1 MTMPNPTATI
11 FVPYHALDDAIDD
24 PTIARTNQSNTFEG
38 DQTIDGDLIVTGEIN
53 PTRLAEQM
61 PKVRALEGRGVGE
74 TVGSRTLMSASLASG
89 MSLRHDEDAGL
100 GYVTV
105 GNFDTQ
111 LYQPLLLQAESVQVS
126 TGISPLIAE
135 HLRVHPSGGVTVG
148 DGADH
153 ATDPG
158 LGVLHARGLGT
169 TPLNTASLTPLPA
182 ARVLGRGSAAGGPPE
197 PLLIGT
203 GLTIDGSVLRTV
215 PRRSL
220 AGRYDYAT
228 VLTPPPL
235 NGQVRMNALFPYTAV
250 TQVYVSYQTR
260 DNEDMYLD
268 LAEPPARNA
277 PHPAEPDRS
286 HARARTAHDGG
297 AGRRGGLV
305 QDRRGLLRGR
315 PGGAREQH
323 HALDRGERA
332 PDMTDV
338 AERRRSDDEQTRTPD
353 HRTTRGARHDTARPG
368 AAGHRTADASDR
380 GAAGSPGAA
389 GASRAQA
396 KSRAKAKALTM
407 TITGARRAIGPG
419 AARS

>member
-1 MTMPNPTATI
+1 MPNPTSTI
-11 FVPYHALDDAIDD
+11 FVPYHALDEAIDD
-24 PTIARTNQSNTFEG
+24 PTIARTNQSNTFDG

-61 PKVRALEGRGVGE
+61 PKVRALEGRVGVGE
-74 TVGSRTLMSASLASG
+74 TAGSRTLMSHSLASG

-158 LGVLHARGLGT
+158 PGVLHARGLGT
-169 TPLNTASLTPLPA
+169 TPLNTASLTPVPA

-197 PLLIGT
+197 PLLIGA
-203 GLTIDGSVLRTV
+203 GLIIDGTVLRTV

-260 DNEDMYLD
+260 DNEDMYWTWPNLPIGTRLILQNQID
-268 LAEPPARNA
+268 HTRVLELRTTAVPVDAGGSFTIGVAYSAAGPAALANNIMLWTEA
-277 PHPAEPDRS
+277 S
-286 HARARTAHDGG
+286 
-297 AGRRGGLV
+297 
-305 QDRRGLLRGR
+305 GLL
-315 PGGAREQH
+315 
-323 HALDRGERA
+323 
-332 PDMTDV
+332 T
-338 AERRRSDDEQTRTPD
+338 
-353 HRTTRGARHDTARPG
+353 
-368 AAGHRTADASDR
+368 
-380 GAAGSPGAA
+380 
-389 GASRAQA
+389 
-396 KSRAKAKALTM
+396 
-407 TITGARRAIGPG
+407 
-419 AARS
+419 